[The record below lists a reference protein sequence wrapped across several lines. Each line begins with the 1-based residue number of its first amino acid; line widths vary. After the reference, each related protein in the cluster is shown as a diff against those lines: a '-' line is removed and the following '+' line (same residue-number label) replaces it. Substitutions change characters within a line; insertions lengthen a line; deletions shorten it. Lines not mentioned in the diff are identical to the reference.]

1 MIQERGPT
9 LARHILER
17 SMDIPRKGAA
27 RRRLIKRIIIGL
39 VLAITI
45 PAITIAL
52 KRLQPAAQSVERS
65 TVWPDTVKRG
75 EMLLNVRG
83 LGTLVP
89 EDILTIPAT
98 TDGRVERR
106 NLLPGTPVRPDT
118 VLLELTNPELQAA
131 TVAAEWDVK
140 AQEAEYVNL
149 KVQLESQR
157 LDQEAQL
164 ATTQSQYNQAKLKA
178 DRDDALYKDG
188 LTVEITMKISKAI
201 AEDLANRYVIDKKRL
216 DSRGESI
223 QAQLASQQTKIEQLR
238 AAYQL
243 KKSQVDSLKVRAGT
257 EGVLQQVMVE
267 VGQRVTQGTPLAK
280 VVQPWRLKAAL
291 QIQETQAK
299 DVMMG
304 QHVEIDTR
312 TGIVKGKV
320 ARIDPSVINGTRT
333 VDATI
338 LEKLPPG
345 AVPDLS
351 VEGTIELERLKDVL
365 YVGRPVFGQAQSVVT
380 LFKIG
385 PDGKTA
391 TRTQVKFGATSVNTI
406 EVLEG
411 LKVGD
416 QVLLSD
422 MSQYDGQDRI
432 ELK

>member
-1 MIQERGPT
+1 
-9 LARHILER
+9 
-17 SMDIPRKGAA
+17 MDIPRKGAA
-27 RRRLIKRIIIGL
+27 RSRMIRRIIVGV

-89 EDILTIPAT
+89 EDILSIPAT
-98 TDGRVERR
+98 TDGRVEKKV
-106 NLLPGTPVRPDT
+106 LLPGTMVRPDT
-118 VLLELTNPELQAA
+118 LLIELTNPELQAA
-131 TVAAEWDVK
+131 LVAAEWDVK
-140 AQEAEYVNL
+140 SAEATYTDL
-149 KVQLESQR
+149 KVRLENQR
-157 LDQEAQL
+157 LDQQAQL
-164 ATTQSQYNQAKLKA
+164 ATTESSYNQAKLRA
-178 DRDDALYKDG
+178 DRDMTLYKEG
-188 LTVEITMKISKAI
+188 LIVELNMKISKAI
-201 AEDLANRYVIDKKRL
+201 AEDFLNRSTIDKKRL
-216 DSRGESI
+216 ESSIDSI
-223 QAQLASQQTKIEQLR
+223 QAQLASQQVRIEQLR
-238 AAYQL
+238 AAYGL
-243 KKSQVDSLKVRAGT
+243 KKSQVESLHVLAGT

-267 VGQRVTQGTPLAK
+267 VGQRVAQGTPLAK

-299 DVMMG
+299 DVMIG
-304 QHVEIDTR
+304 QPVEIDTR
-312 TGIVKGKV
+312 NGVVKGKV
-320 ARIDPSVINGTRT
+320 ARIDPSVLNGTRT

-338 LEKLPPG
+338 LEALPKG

-351 VEGTIELERLKDVL
+351 VEGTIELARIKDTLK
-365 YVGRPVFGQAQSVVT
+365 VGRPVFGQAQSMVT
-380 LFKIG
+380 LFKLG
-385 PDGKTA
+385 PDGRMA
-391 TRTQVKFGATSVNTI
+391 TRTQVKFGRTSVNEI

-422 MSQYDGQDRI
+422 MSAYDGQDRI

>member
-1 MIQERGPT
+1 
-9 LARHILER
+9 
-17 SMDIPRKGAA
+17 MDIPRKGAA
-27 RRRLIKRIIIGL
+27 RSRLIKRIVIGV

-52 KRLQPAAQSVERS
+52 KRMQPAAQSVERS

-75 EMLLNVRG
+75 EMLRNVRG

-98 TDGRVERR
+98 TDGRVDTKPM
-106 NLLPGTPVRPDT
+106 LAGTPVKPDT
-118 VLLELTNPELQAA
+118 ILLELVNPELQAA

-140 AQEAEYVNL
+140 AAEASYTDL
-149 KVQLESQR
+149 KVRLESQR

-164 ATTQSQYNQAKLKA
+164 ATTQAGYDQAKLKA
-178 DRDDALYKDG
+178 DRDEALFKDG
-188 LTVEITMKISKAI
+188 LIVEITMKISKST
-201 AEDLANRYVIDKKRL
+201 AEDLANRKTIDKRRL
-216 DSRGESI
+216 EASGESI

-238 AAYQL
+238 AAYAL
-243 KKSQVDSLKVRAGT
+243 KKSQVDALKVRAGT
-257 EGVLQQVMVE
+257 DGVLQQVMVD

-299 DVMMG
+299 DVMIG
-304 QHVEIDTR
+304 QPVEVDTR
-312 TGIVKGKV
+312 NGVVKGKV

-338 LEKLPPG
+338 LEPLPKG

-380 LFKIG
+380 LFKLG
-385 PDGKTA
+385 PDGRIA
-391 TRTQVKFGATSVNTI
+391 TRTQVKFGRTSVNTI

-422 MSQYDGQDRI
+422 MSAYDGQDRI

>member
-1 MIQERGPT
+1 M
-9 LARHILER
+9 
-17 SMDIPRKGAA
+17 
-27 RRRLIKRIIIGL
+27 
-39 VLAITI
+39 
-45 PAITIAL
+45 
-52 KRLQPAAQSVERS
+52 QPAAQSVERS

-75 EMLLNVRG
+75 EMLRNVRG

-98 TDGRVERR
+98 TDGRVDTKPM
-106 NLLPGTPVRPDT
+106 LAGTPVKPDT
-118 VLLELTNPELQAA
+118 ILLELVNPELQAA

-140 AQEAEYVNL
+140 AAEASYTDL
-149 KVQLESQR
+149 KVRLESQR

-164 ATTQSQYNQAKLKA
+164 ATTQSSYEQAKLKA
-178 DRDDALYKDG
+178 DRDEALFKDG
-188 LTVEITMKISKAI
+188 LIVEITMKISKST
-201 AEDLANRYVIDKKRL
+201 AEDLANRKTIDKRRL
-216 DSRGESI
+216 EASGESI
-223 QAQLASQQTKIEQLR
+223 QAQLASQQTRIEQLR
-238 AAYQL
+238 AAYAL
-243 KKSQVDSLKVRAGT
+243 KKSQVDALKVRAGT
-257 EGVLQQVMVE
+257 DGVLQQVMVD

-299 DVMMG
+299 DVMIG
-304 QHVEIDTR
+304 QPVEIDTR
-312 TGIVKGKV
+312 NGVVKGKV

-338 LEKLPPG
+338 LEPLPKG

-351 VEGTIELERLKDVL
+351 VEGTIELERLKDVM

-380 LFKIG
+380 LFKLG
-385 PDGKTA
+385 PDGRIA
-391 TRTQVKFGATSVNTI
+391 TQTKVKFGRTSVNTI

-422 MSQYDGQDRI
+422 MSAYDGQDRI